1 MWVPKFPRNLFD
13 LHCLL
18 PPYLAG
24 CLTNIV
30 GQKPLAIFL
39 YWSFSVSCNDNNN
52 NDNNN
57 ENNNKN
63 TPFFISIMLF
73 LVILVMLMNPY
84 VLSLSSCLFHA
95 QQLILWKII
104 LPMFYLKFYSSS
116 LQNVQARL
124 GATCIGRPKFIE
136 GPKISAHWQR

>member
-95 QQLILWKII
+95 
-104 LPMFYLKFYSSS
+104 
-116 LQNVQARL
+116 
-124 GATCIGRPKFIE
+124 
-136 GPKISAHWQR
+136 